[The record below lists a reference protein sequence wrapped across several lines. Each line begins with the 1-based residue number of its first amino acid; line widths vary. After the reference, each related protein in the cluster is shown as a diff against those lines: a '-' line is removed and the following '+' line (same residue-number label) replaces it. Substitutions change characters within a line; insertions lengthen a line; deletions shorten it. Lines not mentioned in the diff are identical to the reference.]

1 MLGDPFVL
9 TLSGGTVEL
18 VFDFSPGWNWF
29 SVNSIQDNMSINN
42 AFSTLT
48 AKHRTL
54 LKVKLRHLL
63 IMDAN
68 MDFILILQLM
78 LIICIC

>member
-1 MLGDPFVL
+1 MLDLTETKEFITNMVEGDVGNPFVL
-9 TLSGGTVEL
+9 TLSPGTVEL

-48 AKHRTL
+48 ARLTGL
-54 LKVKLRHLL
+54 Y
-63 IMDAN
+63 
-68 MDFILILQLM
+68 
-78 LIICIC
+78 